1 VTRLARVALLLS
13 LAIACRVESG
23 VPAPSAEPSPASP
36 SPTPRYEPGQISISG
51 IIARI
56 DAGRVVI
63 RNPEGEFEVD
73 VTGLRSFW
81 KETEV
86 GPSDLEVGDQLDLNG
101 VRSGQI
107 FEARYVWA
115 NIGRFDGIVRARL
128 GVRLELDRLPPSTG
142 NFEVELSRYL
152 KIVRGSAIPAAVAD
166 IQPGMNVGGV
176 LYRPRTGLP
185 RVTKLWLP

>member
-1 VTRLARVALLLS
+1 
-13 LAIACRVESG
+13 
-23 VPAPSAEPSPASP
+23 
-36 SPTPRYEPGQISISG
+36 
-51 IIARI
+51 
-56 DAGRVVI
+56 VI